1 MREESSRQEE
11 QQVKRPL
18 GESMLESVLDLFE
31 VQRGGHCSKS
41 SVRGRESTEGGW
53 RWGRL
58 FRALEALVK
67 ALGFPPNETESHW
80 STVSGVVI

>member
-1 MREESSRQEE
+1 MREERSRQKE

-18 GESMLESVLDLFE
+18 GESMLDLFE
-31 VQRGGHCSKS
+31 EQRVCHCSKS

-67 ALGFPPNETESHW
+67 ALGFPLNETESHW